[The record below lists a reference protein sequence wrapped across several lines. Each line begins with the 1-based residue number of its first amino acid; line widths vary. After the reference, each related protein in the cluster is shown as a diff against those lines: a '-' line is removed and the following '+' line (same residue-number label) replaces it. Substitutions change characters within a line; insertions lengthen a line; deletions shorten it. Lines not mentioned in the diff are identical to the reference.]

1 MHHRVSHGNE
11 VIPMTANA
19 ALTLILMATTAVILF
34 SFWKQILVLLLLAL
48 VTIFCFGLYSVA
60 AGMTS

>member
-1 MHHRVSHGNE
+1 
-11 VIPMTANA
+11 MTANA